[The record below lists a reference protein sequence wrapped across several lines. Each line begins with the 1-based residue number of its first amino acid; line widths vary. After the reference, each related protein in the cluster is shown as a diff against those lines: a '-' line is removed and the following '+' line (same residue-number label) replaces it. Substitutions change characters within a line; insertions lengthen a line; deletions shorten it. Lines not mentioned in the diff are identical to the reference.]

1 MFRRL
6 QDNSPDDFDSA
17 NYQRYKPGLKPG
29 PVLWM
34 RYSLPRLALL
44 LMIGGLVLVSFVGS
58 LLIIPPRDP
67 SVVIVTAQPS
77 ATAVGDLTGDF
88 PAGVVQQ
95 SITLPARIDDRIA
108 FGEKQGFRFFVE
120 PGFTWVI
127 TVTGDQNFDPL
138 LSLYNPD
145 GTIANINDDISSGN
159 LASRITFTASERA
172 QYAIIIESAQGG
184 ATAGAYTLDILPQ
197 R

>member
-6 QDNSPDDFDSA
+6 QDNFPDDFDSA

-58 LLIIPPRDP
+58 LFIIPPREP

-77 ATAVGDLTGDF
+77 ATAVGDLVGDF
-88 PAGVVQQ
+88 PAGVIQQ
-95 SITLPARIDDRIA
+95 SITLPARINDTLA
-108 FGEKQGFRFFVE
+108 FGQKKGFRFFVE

-127 TVTGDQNFDPL
+127 TVTPDRNFDPL

-145 GTIANINDDISSGN
+145 GTIANINDDISASN

-172 QYAIIIESAQGG
+172 QYGIVIESAQGG
-184 ATAGAYTLDILPQ
+184 ATAGGYTLDILPQ